1 MTSGIVLLELLFTI
15 MIADIDKDIV
25 KSVVRSFFDDT
36 KETNISSENDVK
48 EMKEVL
54 KIYIDGEMKTE

>member
-1 MTSGIVLLELLFTI
+1 

-54 KIYIDGEMKTE
+54 KIYIDRKMKTE